1 MKAGICCAL
10 EAVAGAVAAV
20 LCSRL
25 TSFAGCDFCC
35 ALYGDCAAA
44 GVVVENLLARAIAW
58 KALLECLACI
68 IVTPT
73 GGCRE
78 YMQVTT
84 FPACLFEQ
92 KATRRNTAGIGRI

>member
-10 EAVAGAVAAV
+10 DAAAGAVAAV

-25 TSFAGCDFCC
+25 TSFAVCDFCC

-58 KALLECLACI
+58 KALLECLTCI
-68 IVTPT
+68 IVAPK
-73 GGCRE
+73 GGGRE
-78 YMQVTT
+78 YVQGTT
-84 FPACLFEQ
+84 SPTLLRQQEPSRGDA
-92 KATRRNTAGIGRI
+92 AGIGRI